1 MFFDGGL
8 TSVGC
13 FWVSVFCFGEC
24 RVAELRDGS
33 ESASNAHLFRLILQG
48 IPSARLQ
55 LSAGGRNVVVN
66 VVER

>member
-1 MFFDGGL
+1 
-8 TSVGC
+8 
-13 FWVSVFCFGEC
+13 VFCFGEC